1 MAGDLIREVRRGAL
15 SHLKA
20 DAASV
25 ALVPAGNMH
34 PSTTPP
40 TPAWPFSRMDSFQS
54 SALDVSCAAGA
65 TVTFQLHAFAKPK
78 MQGQSVLDTAE
89 DQVSR
94 MATAFK
100 IAVHNKRVAIDGG
113 ASARLKVR
121 SVRLLRD
128 GDEESAYH
136 AILSVEARVLAA

>member
-1 MAGDLIREVRRGAL
+1 MAGDLIREVRRGTL
-15 SHLKA
+15 SHLKGNA
-20 DAASV
+20 PAV
-25 ALVPAGNMH
+25 ALVPAANMH

-54 SALDVSCAAGA
+54 SALDVTCAAGA
-65 TVTFQLHAFAKPK
+65 TVAFQLHAFAKPK
-78 MQGQSVLDTAE
+78 MQGASVIDTAE
-89 DQVSR
+89 DQASR
-94 MATAFK
+94 IATAFK
-100 IAVHNKRVAIDGG
+100 IAVHNKRVPIDGG
-113 ASARLKVR
+113 WFARLRVR